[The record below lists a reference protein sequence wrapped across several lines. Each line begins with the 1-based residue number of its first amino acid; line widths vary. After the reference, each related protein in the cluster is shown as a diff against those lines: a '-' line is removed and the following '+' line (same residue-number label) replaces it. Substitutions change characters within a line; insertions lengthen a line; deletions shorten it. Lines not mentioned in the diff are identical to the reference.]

1 MHPSQLSECAHTSED
16 LLRSL
21 KEENE
26 MLRNEVRVSRE
37 ASEITSQ
44 LVVEQFEETYRIL
57 QLFQK
62 TNAQLQAVLDA
73 AQRISVIA
81 ADWEGK
87 ISLFNSGA
95 EALLGYSASEV
106 VGKQDL
112 EIFHLDSELD
122 QCAKELDQSSRT
134 RDNDGSKGILFKC
147 AAEGRSEELEWTY
160 VRKDGSKFPI
170 VMSVTPLR
178 GPQNEI
184 NGCLCVGMDITER
197 KRAEKELQMHRN
209 HLEQIVRER
218 TEELTK
224 ANEHLQAEI
233 AMHERVEEEKK
244 KVQAQLLQS
253 QKMEAIGILAGGVA
267 HDFNNLLTTIQG
279 YTSMV
284 MMKIDRSG
292 RLFKDLDQVRLSAE
306 RAANLTRQLLLFS
319 RKQPTRPVP
328 LNLNSIIDNL
338 LRMLSRL
345 IGEDVAINTRLEP
358 DLYPILADEGNI
370 EQVIM
375 NLAVNARDAMPKGG
389 ELTIR
394 TENLTLDEQSSMI
407 ISEARGGRFIRLSI
421 ADTGAGM
428 DEETVSRIFEPF
440 FTTKEIGKG
449 TGLGL
454 SVVYGIVKQHG
465 GWINVYSEPGQGS
478 VFNIYLPALF
488 NESEI
493 DRFEEMVSLQEIK
506 GTGERIL
513 LVEDEE
519 GVRELTARVLAENGY
534 VVFEARD
541 AHEAQDI
548 FEREKGN
555 FHLILS
561 DVVLPGQSGL
571 ELADQILLNRAQ
583 IPILLVSGYPDQ
595 RSQWSTIR
603 TRGVPFIQKPYTMS
617 TLLQSVKELVSGKS

>member
-1 MHPSQLSECAHTSED
+1 MHPSQLGECAHTSEG

-106 VGKQDL
+106 VGKQNL

-134 RDNDGSKGILFKC
+134 RDSDGRGVLFRC

-224 ANEHLQAEI
+224 ANEQLQAEI

-253 QKMEAIGILAGGVA
+253 QKMEAIGLLAGGVA

-284 MMKIDRSG
+284 MMKVDRSG

-328 LNLNSIIDNL
+328 LNLNGIIDNL

-375 NLAVNARDAMPKGG
+375 NLAVNARDAMPRGG

-394 TENLTLDEQSSMI
+394 TENLTLDKQSSMI
-407 ISEARGGRFIRLSI
+407 ISEARLGRFIRLSI

-454 SVVYGIVKQHG
+454 SVVYGIVKQHE
-465 GWINVYSEPGQGS
+465 GWINVYSQPGEGS

-541 AHEAQDI
+541 AQEARDI
-548 FEREKGN
+548 FESEKGN

-571 ELADQILLNRAQ
+571 ELVDQILMDQAQ

-595 RSQWSTIR
+595 KSQWSTIR

-617 TLLQSVKELVSGKS
+617 TLLQSVKELLTCKL